1 LLTVVFCRNI
11 LELMGTP
18 ADILDDAYAYLVI
31 IFAGIPATFLYNML
45 AGIQRAL
52 GDSRTPVV
60 FLVIASVINIVLD
73 VVLIVLIP
81 LGVAGAALA
90 TVVSQL
96 AAGLAC
102 LVYVSRHY
110 EVLRMSRDDFK
121 LRAPYVRRLIGMGLP
136 MALQTSITAIGS
148 VILQASVNSL
158 GSQAVASVTAGSKL
172 YMFFACAYDA
182 MGVTMS
188 TYSGQNIGA
197 RKIDRIGQG
206 VKACGIVGIVYS
218 VLALLVIV
226 FFGKWLLL
234 LFVDASETAILAA
247 AYQYLLTSGLFLIP
261 LTYVNVLRLTIQGMG
276 YSRLAMFA
284 GVFEMVARGG
294 TGALLVPAFG
304 FAAACFAGP
313 IAWLMADSFLIPA
326 YFHVI
331 RRARRGEGLY

>member
-1 LLTVVFCRNI
+1 
-11 LELMGTP
+11 
-18 ADILDDAYAYLVI
+18 
-31 IFAGIPATFLYNML
+31 
-45 AGIQRAL
+45 
-52 GDSRTPVV
+52 
-60 FLVIASVINIVLD
+60 
-73 VVLIVLIP
+73 
-81 LGVAGAALA
+81 
-90 TVVSQL
+90 
-96 AAGLAC
+96 
-102 LVYVSRHY
+102 
-110 EVLRMSRDDFK
+110 
-121 LRAPYVRRLIGMGLP
+121 
-136 MALQTSITAIGS
+136 
-148 VILQASVNSL
+148 
-158 GSQAVASVTAGSKL
+158 
-172 YMFFACAYDA
+172 